1 MIPAYLS
8 PILLTAC
15 YLVIGGK
22 ESPRNR
28 FAIMI
33 RTLLLVLY
41 FSVAVALPA
50 LIPISLF
57 NKPTG
62 PFMVG
67 TTLYHWV
74 DDRRE
79 EPFTKD
85 PNDRRELMVQM
96 YYPAS
101 DKGEGNREPYIRN
114 AHEVAKGLE
123 EDLSIPA
130 FVLGHLN
137 LVKSNA
143 FTEALLSDAES
154 RYPVLIFSHGLNG
167 FRNQNTFQVEELAS
181 QGYIVL
187 CIDHS
192 YDAAATVFPDGRTA

>member
-1 MIPAYLS
+1 
-8 PILLTAC
+8 
-15 YLVIGGK
+15 
-22 ESPRNR
+22 
-28 FAIMI
+28 
-33 RTLLLVLY
+33 
-41 FSVAVALPA
+41 
-50 LIPISLF
+50 
-57 NKPTG
+57 
-62 PFMVG
+62 
-67 TTLYHWV
+67 
-74 DDRRE
+74 
-79 EPFTKD
+79 
-85 PNDRRELMVQM
+85 MVQM

-154 RYPVLIFSHGLNG
+154 RYPVLIFSYGLNG
-167 FRNQNTFQVEELAS
+167 FRIEELAS